1 MSADVV
7 QRKLDEL
14 KHQLAKQF
22 KKELD
27 SVFDENK
34 DNVGGAR
41 DRDSGVKNH
50 TSDLQTALNQTKED
64 NDALQSKKQ
73 RSQRTDGSN
82 AFKAK

>member
-1 MSADVV
+1 M
-7 QRKLDEL
+7 
-14 KHQLAKQF
+14 
-22 KKELD
+22 
-27 SVFDENK
+27 FDENK

-41 DRDSGVKNH
+41 DRYSGVKNH

-82 AFKAK
+82 AFKPK

>member
-7 QRKLDEL
+7 QRHLDEL

-41 DRDSGVKNH
+41 DRDSRVKNH

-64 NDALQSKKQ
+64 NDALQSKNQ

-82 AFKAK
+82 AFKTK